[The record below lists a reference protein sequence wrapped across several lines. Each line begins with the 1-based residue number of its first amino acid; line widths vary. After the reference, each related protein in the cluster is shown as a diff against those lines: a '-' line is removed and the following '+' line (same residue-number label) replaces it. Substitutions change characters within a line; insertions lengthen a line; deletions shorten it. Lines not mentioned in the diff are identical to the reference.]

1 MMLTPGTISNMIPTP
16 GHASNNV
23 FGIPGSNNMMPT
35 PGTAGINS
43 LVSQQA
49 GGIRLS
55 QNGHVSSSIGM
66 TVGNQMIPT
75 PGLTSSQAMNLS
87 PASSAGLSEMGGV
100 TAAQLQQFRGGL
112 NDHYRGLNGL
122 TNSVQHKSASMGMV
136 NGGIS
141 NELMLPNGQHLMNG
155 SSGLH
160 NASGYPN
167 VSQFSNAQHQHQ
179 QRLTQQQQQQQT
191 PHLRMRDGY
200 AMNAADLAGSAS
212 LFSAVSGHGLAGN
225 NLGGVESMIS
235 PKMIPVQ
242 GFPPTQTNQL
252 QQIQHTGFHQN
263 VMPGVRAQQ
272 KPQPQPQQQ
281 QQQRQIQQ
289 IARSQ
294 GIYESQQ
301 SSGLVSQ
308 RQSGVSVQNS
318 SSFC

>member
-1 MMLTPGTISNMIPTP
+1 
-16 GHASNNV
+16 
-23 FGIPGSNNMMPT
+23 
-35 PGTAGINS
+35 
-43 LVSQQA
+43 
-49 GGIRLS
+49 
-55 QNGHVSSSIGM
+55 
-66 TVGNQMIPT
+66 
-75 PGLTSSQAMNLS
+75 
-87 PASSAGLSEMGGV
+87 
-100 TAAQLQQFRGGL
+100 
-112 NDHYRGLNGL
+112 
-122 TNSVQHKSASMGMV
+122 
-136 NGGIS
+136 
-141 NELMLPNGQHLMNG
+141 
-155 SSGLH
+155 
-160 NASGYPN
+160 
-167 VSQFSNAQHQHQ
+167 
-179 QRLTQQQQQQQT
+179 
-191 PHLRMRDGY
+191 
-200 AMNAADLAGSAS
+200 MNAADLAGSAS